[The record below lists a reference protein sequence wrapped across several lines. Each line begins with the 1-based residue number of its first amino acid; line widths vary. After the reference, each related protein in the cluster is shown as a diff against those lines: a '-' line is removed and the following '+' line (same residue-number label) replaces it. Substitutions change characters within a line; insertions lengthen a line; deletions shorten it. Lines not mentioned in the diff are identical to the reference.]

1 MQIGVVGLGR
11 MGGNISRR
19 LMKHGHQCVVFD
31 QNPAPG
37 KALAGEG
44 ATVANDLKDMAAK
57 LSKPR
62 VVWLMLPQGPITQ
75 GAVDTLAGLL
85 ESGRHHH
92 RRRQCLL

>member
-11 MGGNISRR
+11 MGGNIARR

-44 ATVANDLKDMAAK
+44 ATAPAICDMVAK
-57 LSKPR
+57 LNKPR
-62 VVWLMLPQGPITQ
+62 VVWLMLPQGPIT
-75 GAVDTLAGLL
+75 GRGRWRTL
-85 ESGRHHH
+85 EPRHHH
-92 RRRQCLL
+92 RRWQRLL